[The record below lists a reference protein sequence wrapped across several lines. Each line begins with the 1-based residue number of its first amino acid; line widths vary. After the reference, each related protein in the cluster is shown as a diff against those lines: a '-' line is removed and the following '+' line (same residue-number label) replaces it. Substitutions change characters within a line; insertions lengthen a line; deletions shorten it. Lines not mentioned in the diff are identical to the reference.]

1 MHQLCNIFH
10 QDDVNGLRAH
20 NVLTVFFLSNQYV
33 LANWKW
39 FKKPLFPIEY
49 CLYYSMLWCTGLL
62 LWFFNDHVYVETVF
76 GLGQKSNKHNW
87 EICLLLTMTLFKLN
101 GLQNVNSQMAA
112 MRVMLVM
119 VQILYE
125 IPMHNTT
132 KCFRLLSFENIYLQS
147 FVAFVFKISI
157 LVIFHFH
164 TWTNLIWTC
173 STLVFAILSFQFQY
187 LLDCYANV

>member
-20 NVLTVFFLSNQYV
+20 NVLTVFFFYQINRCQLTENDLKS
-33 LANWKW
+33 
-39 FKKPLFPIEY
+39 
-49 CLYYSMLWCTGLL
+49 LYFLL
-62 LWFFNDHVYVETVF
+62 NIVYITLCCDAQVF
-76 GLGQKSNKHNW
+76 CYDSLMIMFTLRLCLGQAKKSNKHNW

-164 TWTNLIWTC
+164 T
-173 STLVFAILSFQFQY
+173 
-187 LLDCYANV
+187 